1 MRAVT
6 ERRAQC
12 ACGRVTATVRGEPIW
27 VYTCHCDFCQK
38 RSGATGSVSASF
50 ESDQVLEIT
59 GDPTRYNGLETDGA
73 GVAEVGAAI
82 SYYFCS
88 TCGSTVY
95 FISDGVPGLHTF
107 AVGSFVDPTFPP
119 PTDEF
124 WTELRHEWVT
134 PIRHAKVHER
144 F

>member
-95 FISDGVPGLHTF
+95 FISDGDSHPSDF
-107 AVGSFVDPTFPP
+107 CC
-119 PTDEF
+119 
-124 WTELRHEWVT
+124 
-134 PIRHAKVHER
+134 R
-144 F
+144 FLQEK